1 MRAMRILPGR
11 YAQTILRDVKNE
23 QYSWKTSD
31 GLTLQAQ
38 SWAPA
43 GKPKA
48 AVALV
53 HGVNDHAG
61 RYPRVVEL
69 LTAAGYAVNG
79 FDQRGQGRS
88 EGPRV
93 FAPSYDALLG
103 DIDVHLEQTRA
114 RFPAMPLFLYG
125 HSFGGAQVLYYAM
138 KRRPTLAGVVASSPG
153 LGSGVRQSG
162 LKILVGKLLSRVA
175 PTVQIPLGSPASGLS
190 HDPAVVEAY
199 ARDPLVDPGLSARIA
214 MEMLKTNAWIVAQES
229 FPLPLLI
236 MQGTA
241 DQHVDAQ
248 LNIAFAGRLSG
259 DVTLKVWEGL
269 GHELHNE
276 VQKDEVIAFMR
287 GWLDKHVD

>member
-1 MRAMRILPGR
+1 
-11 YAQTILRDVKNE
+11 
-23 QYSWKTSD
+23 
-31 GLTLQAQ
+31 
-38 SWAPA
+38 
-43 GKPKA
+43 
-48 AVALV
+48 
-53 HGVNDHAG
+53 
-61 RYPRVVEL
+61 
-69 LTAAGYAVNG
+69 
-79 FDQRGQGRS
+79 
-88 EGPRV
+88 
-93 FAPSYDALLG
+93 
-103 DIDVHLEQTRA
+103 
-114 RFPAMPLFLYG
+114 
-125 HSFGGAQVLYYAM
+125 
-138 KRRPTLAGVVASSPG
+138 
-153 LGSGVRQSG
+153 
-162 LKILVGKLLSRVA
+162 
-175 PTVQIPLGSPASGLS
+175 
-190 HDPAVVEAY
+190 VVEAY

>member
-1 MRAMRILPGR
+1 M
-11 YAQTILRDVKNE
+11 NHE
-23 QYSWKTSD
+23 QYSWKTAD
-31 GLTLQAQ
+31 GLAIHAQ
-38 SWAPA
+38 SWAPT
-43 GKPKA
+43 GRPKA

-61 RYPRVVEL
+61 RFPRVVEL

-79 FDQRGQGRS
+79 FDQRGQGAS

-93 FAPSYDALLG
+93 FAPNYDALLG
-103 DIDVHLEQTRA
+103 DIDLHLEQTRA

-125 HSFGGAQVLYYAM
+125 HSFGGAQVLCYVM

-153 LGSGVRQSG
+153 LGSGVRQPG
-162 LKILVGKLLSRVA
+162 VKILAGRVLSRLA
-175 PTVQIPLGSPASGLS
+175 PRVMIPLGSPASSLS

-199 ARDPLVDPGLSARIA
+199 THDPLVDPGLSARIA
-214 MEMLKTNAWIVAQES
+214 MEMLKANAWILAQKS

-236 MQGTA
+236 MQGTS
-241 DQHVDAQ
+241 DQHVDAK

-259 DVTLKVWEGL
+259 DVTLKVWEGF

-276 VQKDEVIAFMR
+276 VQKDQVIGFMR
-287 GWLDKHVD
+287 EWLDRHVGQSRSSS